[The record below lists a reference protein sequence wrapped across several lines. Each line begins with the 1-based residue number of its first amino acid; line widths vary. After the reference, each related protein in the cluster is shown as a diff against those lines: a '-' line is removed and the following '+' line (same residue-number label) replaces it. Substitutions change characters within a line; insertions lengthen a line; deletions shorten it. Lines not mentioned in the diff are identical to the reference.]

1 MPALGVPTEIPR
13 TDRLTRYQFYLGLA
27 DALFWRAQPTGGHL
41 EELAR
46 AFGYDV
52 LNLAVLAGRLLWCE
66 GVTPEMWR
74 SHDLIAVGVDVET
87 YYVMLQCACDIMADV
102 VATLGAKK
110 NQAPWESFHKLNQWA
125 LRNPGRLASEFRIVA
140 AELPW
145 FDKIN
150 SQRTAIVH
158 RGEKYHVATDRVSFD
173 GGVSVN
179 EGRIL
184 PSLRT
189 LTEAM
194 LDFSEQLGRIVLP
207 EAKRKRFP
215 EKRIIDGVYVP
226 ALGHLLSK
234 YRVPRKSPELKLA
247 AQCLLGCGGYVEAAF
262 IGYPDGYW
270 WRVLLTISRALN
282 VAPSAVNIP
291 VNIGG
296 EVEECVFVFSSN
308 GMSCA
313 FIGYDQSELNWLE
326 DITER
331 AMQLQTA
338 YNAERVAIIVRKMGG
353 GAPDDSTDRKIPLI
367 ICDDPTEAADTFM
380 KAITKK

>member
-1 MPALGVPTEIPR
+1 
-13 TDRLTRYQFYLGLA
+13 
-27 DALFWRAQPTGGHL
+27 
-41 EELAR
+41 
-46 AFGYDV
+46 
-52 LNLAVLAGRLLWCE
+52 
-66 GVTPEMWR
+66 
-74 SHDLIAVGVDVET
+74 
-87 YYVMLQCACDIMADV
+87 MLQCACDIMADV

-110 NQAPWESFHKLNQWA
+110 GQAPWESFHKLNQWA
-125 LRNPGRLASEFRIVA
+125 LRNPDRLAPEFRLVA
-140 AELPW
+140 TELPW

-158 RGEKYHVATDRVSFD
+158 RGEKFHVATNRISF
-173 GGVSVN
+173 G
-179 EGRIL
+179 IL

-194 LDFSEQLGRIVLP
+194 LNFSEQLGRIVLP

-226 ALGHLLSK
+226 ALGHLLNK
-234 YRVPRKSPELKLA
+234 YRVPRKSLELKLA
-247 AQCLLGCGGYVEAAF
+247 AQCLLRCGGYVEAAF

-296 EVEECVFVFSSN
+296 EVEECAFVFSSN

-313 FIGYDQSELNWLE
+313 FIAYEQIEANWLE
-326 DITER
+326 HITEL
-331 AMQLQTA
+331 AMQLRTE
-338 YNAERVAIIVRKMGG
+338 YNAERVAIIVCKINGE
-353 GAPDDSTDRKIPLI
+353 APNDSTETKVPLI
-367 ICDDPTEAADTFM
+367 ICDDATEAADTFM
-380 KAITKK
+380 RVVTKQ

>member
-13 TDRLTRYQFYLGLA
+13 TDGLTRYEFYLGLA
-27 DALFWRAQPTGGHL
+27 DALFCKAQETDGHL
-41 EELAR
+41 QELAR
-46 AFGYDV
+46 AFGNDV

-74 SHDLIAVGVDVET
+74 SHDLIAVGVDVEA

-102 VATLGAKK
+102 VATLGARRG
-110 NQAPWESFHKLNQWA
+110 QAPWESFHKLNQWA
-125 LRNPGRLASEFRIVA
+125 LRNPGRLAPKFRIVA
-140 AELPW
+140 ADLPW

-150 SQRTAIVH
+150 SRRTAIVH
-158 RGEKYHVATDRVSFD
+158 RGERFGTATDRVTFN
-173 GGVSVN
+173 GG
-179 EGRIL
+179 GLL
-184 PSLRT
+184 PLLRD

-194 LDFSEQLGRIVLP
+194 LDFSEQLGRIVFP
-207 EAKRKRFP
+207 EEERKRFP

-226 ALGHLLSK
+226 ALGHLLNK
-234 YRVPRKSPELKLA
+234 YRVPRESPRLKLA
-247 AQCLLGCGGYVEAAF
+247 AKCLLGCGGYVEAAF

-313 FIGYDQSELNWLE
+313 FIGYEQIEPNWLE
-326 DITER
+326 YITKR

-338 YNAERVAIIVRKMGG
+338 YNVERLAIIVRKVEGE
-353 GAPDDSTDRKIPLI
+353 APDDSTDRKVQLI

-380 KAITKK
+380 KVVTKK

>member
-13 TDRLTRYQFYLGLA
+13 TDRLTRYEFYSGLA
-27 DALFWRAQPTGGHL
+27 DALFCRAQQSTDRHL

-66 GVTPEMWR
+66 GVTPDTWR
-74 SHDLIAVGVDVET
+74 SHDLIPVGLDVET
-87 YYVMLQCACDIMADV
+87 YYVMLQSACDIMADV

-110 NQAPWESFHKLNQWA
+110 GQAPWESFHKLNQWA
-125 LRNPGRLASEFRIVA
+125 LRNPDRLASEFRLVTA
-140 AELPW
+140 KLPW

-150 SQRTAIVH
+150 LQRTAIVH
-158 RGEKYHVATDRVSFD
+158 RGQKYHVATNRVSF
-173 GGVSVN
+173 G
-179 EGRIL
+179 IL
-184 PSLRT
+184 PSLRA

-207 EAKRKRFP
+207 EAKRRRFP

-226 ALGHLLSK
+226 ALRHLLNK
-234 YRVPRKSPELKLA
+234 YRVPQKSPELKLA
-247 AQCLLGCGGYVEAAF
+247 AQCLLSCGGYVEAAF

-270 WRVLLTISRALN
+270 WKVLLAISRALN
-282 VAPSAVNIP
+282 VGPSAVNIP

-296 EVEECVFVFSSN
+296 EVEECTFAFSSN

-313 FIGYDQSELNWLE
+313 FVGYERCELNWL
-326 DITER
+326 DYIVKR
-331 AMQLQTA
+331 AVQLQTA
-338 YNAERVAIIVRKMGG
+338 YNVERVAIIVRKMGG
-353 GAPDDSTDRKIPLI
+353 REPDDPIDRTVPLV
-367 ICDDPTEAADTFM
+367 ICDDPTRAADSFVNLV
-380 KAITKK
+380 TK